1 MAGSET
7 EPGGSPRRSGGHPT
21 ADTDRVRWL
30 RAHRDALMLAGGV
43 VALLLLLLFDLSWLA
58 FVIVTVVI
66 ALYEIA
72 LARLGHEPEEA
83 EPA

>member
-1 MAGSET
+1 
-7 EPGGSPRRSGGHPT
+7 
-21 ADTDRVRWL
+21 
-30 RAHRDALMLAGGV
+30 
-43 VALLLLLLFDLSWLA
+43 VALLLLLLFNLSWLA

-72 LARLGHEPEEA
+72 LARLGHEPEGA

>member
-1 MAGSET
+1 
-7 EPGGSPRRSGGHPT
+7 
-21 ADTDRVRWL
+21 
-30 RAHRDALMLAGGV
+30 MLAGGV
-43 VALLLLLLFDLSWLA
+43 VALLLLLLFNLSWLA